1 MLIVDIKQNFVH
13 FGEME
18 IFIEFRMFLL
28 EGGEDPLEMGKE
40 NATVI
45 FLRKGNLDGGKG
57 CSSVHYG
64 GLCFFLHLNFE

>member
-1 MLIVDIKQNFVH
+1 
-13 FGEME
+13 
-18 IFIEFRMFLL
+18 MFLL